1 MKTLTNLIK
10 LGSKVSVY
18 VPATV
23 DVNKEVD
30 NTKYVDKVA
39 SELAKFFGGST
50 YTPAVGC
57 WMSDTEGL
65 VRERTTVVYAYA
77 TEADLSAH
85 IEEVI
90 DLCEWIKEEMKQEAV
105 SLEVNGE
112 LYFI

>member
-30 NTKYVDKVA
+30 NTEYVDKVA
-39 SELAKFFGGST
+39 SELAEFFGGST

-77 TEADLSAH
+77 TEADLNTH
-85 IEEVI
+85 IEDVI
-90 DLCEWIKEEMKQEAV
+90 NLCEWIKEEMKQEAV